1 MGLRYKGADSSTIVL
16 RNYGTLDLPLDVN
29 VSGASANPGMIDG
42 MLGLMLR
49 QQVQSKPAS
58 V

>member
-1 MGLRYKGADSSTIVL
+1 MVLLTVPYYEYRYSVIV
-16 RNYGTLDLPLDVN
+16 PDVN

-49 QQVQSKPAS
+49 QQTQTKQTS